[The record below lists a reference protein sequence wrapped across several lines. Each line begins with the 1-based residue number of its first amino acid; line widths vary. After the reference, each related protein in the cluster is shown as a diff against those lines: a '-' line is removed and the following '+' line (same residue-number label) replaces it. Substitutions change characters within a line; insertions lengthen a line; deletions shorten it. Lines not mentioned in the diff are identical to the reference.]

1 MIQLFHNFDHQ
12 PNTTAR
18 RLSNPIQYSESALLS
33 RIAEGDERA
42 FATFYHHYYQ
52 LIFPFILKHL
62 PTREDAEEVVQQ
74 TFLRAWLHRDKLA
87 DMAFVKAWLFKV
99 ATREYMNHV
108 RNRLSGK
115 LALVQLEERGEP
127 ADNNTVLDIK
137 EINHLISRAMDT
149 LSPQRRQVFYLSR
162 REHLSIDEIA
172 ARMGISP
179 KTVKNTL
186 TAALVQVREYLAAAG
201 YAISILLLLRF

>member
-1 MIQLFHNFDHQ
+1 MPDQV
-12 PNTTAR
+12 
-18 RLSNPIQYSESALLS
+18 QYNEAAVLS

-52 LIFPFILKHL
+52 LIYPFIAKHL
-62 PTREDAEEVVQQ
+62 PSREDAEEVVQQ

-87 DMAFVKAWLFKV
+87 EIAYVKAWIFKV
-99 ATREYMNHV
+99 ATREYMNYL
-108 RNRLSGK
+108 RNRITGK
-115 LALVQLEERGEP
+115 PRLVQLEGSGDP
-127 ADNNTVLDIK
+127 VDNHASTGIK
-137 EINHLISRAMDT
+137 EISHLVEQAMES

-162 REHLSIDEIA
+162 HEHLSIDEIA

-186 TAALVQVREYLAAAG
+186 TAALAQVREYLAAAG
-201 YAISILLLLRF
+201 YAISILLLLRL